1 MNNFNRHAMPD
12 VRSFAAL
19 RARYEAGSLTPHALV
34 DAIAAHVDAGDPHRA
49 WIRPLTR
56 DEMMRYADALAGR
69 DIATLPLYGVP
80 FAIKDNID
88 LAGIPTTAAC
98 PAYAYTPERSAPVV
112 ERLIAA
118 GAIPVGKTN
127 LDQFATG
134 LSGQRSPHGACRNAH
149 DPRYASGGSSSGS
162 AVVVALG
169 VAAFSLGTDTAG
181 SGRVPAA
188 FHGLVGLKPTK
199 GVLSTLG
206 VVPACRSLDCVSVFA
221 HSPEDARAVFAV
233 AHGVTDG
240 DPYGR
245 AWQPLL
251 GTDGSHAQHAKPLS
265 RMRFGVPRADQLEF
279 FGDESY
285 RAAWQAA
292 VECLRAARAQV
303 VEIDF
308 GAFLATARL
317 LYEGPWVAER
327 LAAIGAFLTQ
337 QPDALHPVIREIVGG
352 AARFSAADAFAAFD
366 RLAALRVEAARAWD
380 GLDAIVMPTSATTAT
395 VDELEADPIRVNA
408 RFGYYTNFVNLLDL
422 SAIAVP
428 AGICESGRHAGLPFG
443 ITFVGRAHDDALLL
457 DLAEAWG
464 DALAGDDAAGEG
476 DALQASAG
484 NAGAGARANANAH
497 AHANVNSNDRPASGR
512 DNGPVTGRNKGPGAI
527 TPPLAAPT
535 GVVRVAV
542 VGAHL
547 RGEPLNWQLTQRGA
561 RCVAATTTAPAYRLY
576 ALGAAASGGIA
587 KPGLVRV
594 QEGGAAIAVEV
605 WEMPIAAYG
614 SFVAGIAAPL
624 GIGTLALADGS
635 QVQGFLCESAALN
648 GAEDITRYG
657 GWRAFRANGAHGAP
671 H

>member
-1 MNNFNRHAMPD
+1 MSTTQ
-12 VRSFAAL
+12 RSPLPVPGSIAAL
-19 RARYEAGSLTPHALV
+19 RARYEAGTLTPHALV
-34 DAIAAHVDAGDPHRA
+34 DAIAAHFDAGDPHHA
-49 WIRPLTR
+49 WIRPLTHA
-56 DEMMRYADALAGR
+56 EMTTYADALAGR
-69 DIATLPLYGVP
+69 DIASLPLYGVP

-98 PAYAYTPERSAPVV
+98 PAYAYTPDRSAPVV

-134 LSGQRSPHGACRNAH
+134 LSGQRSPYGACRNAL

-162 AVVVALG
+162 AVAVALG

-188 FHGLVGLKPTK
+188 FHGLVGLKPTR

-221 HSPEDARAVFAV
+221 HSPDDARSVFAV
-233 AHGVTDG
+233 AQGVIEG

-245 AWQPLL
+245 AWQPLPDVDRGRSL
-251 GTDGSHAQHAKPLS
+251 GQSG
-265 RMRFGVPRADQLEF
+265 FGVPRADQLEF

-285 RAAWQAA
+285 RAAWGAA
-292 VECLRAARAQV
+292 LERLRATGARI

-308 GAFLATARL
+308 SPFLAAARL

-327 LAAIGAFLTQ
+327 LAALGAFAARE
-337 QPDALHPVIREIVGG
+337 PDALHPVIRTIVGG
-352 AARFSAADAFAAFD
+352 ASRFSAADAFAAFD
-366 RLAALRVEAARAWD
+366 RLATLRVEAGRAWA

-395 VDELEADPIRVNA
+395 VDALEADPIGINS

-428 AGICESGRHAGLPFG
+428 AGVCRTGAHAGLPFG
-443 ITFVGRAHDDALLL
+443 ITFVGRAHDDARLL
-457 DLAEAWG
+457 DLAQAWG
-464 DALAGDDAAGEG
+464 DGDQAVREAGGAATA
-476 DALQASAG
+476 D
-484 NAGAGARANANAH
+484 
-497 AHANVNSNDRPASGR
+497 
-512 DNGPVTGRNKGPGAI
+512 
-527 TPPLAAPT
+527 AAPT
-535 GVVRVAV
+535 EAAGVVRVAV

-547 RGEPLNWQLTQRGA
+547 RGEPLNGQLTQRRA
-561 RCVAATTTAPAYRLY
+561 RFVAATTTAATYRLY
-576 ALGAAASGGIA
+576 ALSGAASGGSVA

-594 QEGGAAIAVEV
+594 PDGGAPIAVEI
-605 WEMPIAAYG
+605 WEMPVDAYG

-624 GIGTLALADGS
+624 GIGTLTLADGS
-635 QVQGFLCESAALN
+635 RVQGFLCESAALDE
-648 GAEDITRYG
+648 ATDITRFG
-657 GWRAFRANGAHGAP
+657 GWRAYRAHAANSASQ
-671 H
+671 

>member
-1 MNNFNRHAMPD
+1 MSTTERSILAG
-12 VRSFAAL
+12 VRSIAAL
-19 RARYEAGSLTPHALV
+19 RARYAAGDLTPHALV
-34 DAIAAHVDAGDPHRA
+34 DAIAAHFAEGDPHHA
-49 WIRPLTR
+49 WIRPLTHA
-56 DEMMRYADALAGR
+56 ELTAHADALAGR
-69 DIATLPLYGVP
+69 DLASLPLYGVP

-98 PAYAYTPERSAPVV
+98 PAYAYTPARSAPVV

-118 GAIPVGKTN
+118 GAIPIGKTN

-134 LSGQRSPHGACRNAH
+134 LSGQRSPYGACRNAL

-162 AVVVALG
+162 AVAVALG
-169 VAAFSLGTDTAG
+169 VASFSLGTDTAG

-221 HSPEDARAVFAV
+221 HSAADARAVFAA

-251 GTDGSHAQHAKPLS
+251 GADGLRAQPARPLGQL
-265 RMRFGVPRADQLEF
+265 RFGTPRADQLQF
-279 FGDESY
+279 FGDASY
-285 RAAWQAA
+285 GAAWRDAL
-292 VECLRAARAQV
+292 ERLRATGARI

-308 GAFLATARL
+308 SAFLAVARL

-327 LAAIGAFLTQ
+327 LAAIGAFAARE
-337 QPDALHPVIREIVGG
+337 PEALHPVIREIVGG
-352 AARFSAADAFAAFD
+352 AVRFSAADAFAAFD
-366 RLAALRVEAARAWD
+366 TLATLRVEAGRAWD

-395 VDELEADPIRVNA
+395 VDELEADPIGVNS

-428 AGICESGRHAGLPFG
+428 AGRCETGRHAGLPFG
-443 ITFVGRAHDDALLL
+443 ITFVGRAHDDARLL
-457 DLAEAWG
+457 DLAQAWG
-464 DALAGDDAAGEG
+464 DVGKRGSGMGAGGDLQANAAGD
-476 DALQASAG
+476 ASATT
-484 NAGAGARANANAH
+484 A
-497 AHANVNSNDRPASGR
+497 
-512 DNGPVTGRNKGPGAI
+512 PVTGASS
-527 TPPLAAPT
+527 

-547 RGEPLNWQLTQRGA
+547 SGEPLNWQLTQRGG
-561 RCVAATTTAPAYRLY
+561 RFVAATTTAPAYRLY
-576 ALGAAASGGIA
+576 ALSAAASGGVA

-594 QEGGAAIAVEV
+594 PDGGASIAVEI
-605 WEMPIAAYG
+605 WEMPVDAYG
-614 SFVAGIAAPL
+614 SFVAGIADPL
-624 GIGTLALADGS
+624 GIGTLTLADGAR
-635 QVQGFLCESAALN
+635 VQGFLCESAALD
-648 GAEDITRYG
+648 GAQDITHFG
-657 GWRAFRANGAHGAP
+657 GWRAYRASAASSAGASQ
-671 H
+671 

>member
-1 MNNFNRHAMPD
+1 MSTTQ
-12 VRSFAAL
+12 RSPLPGPGSIAAL
-19 RARYEAGSLTPHALV
+19 RARYEAGTLTPHALV
-34 DAIAAHVDAGDPHRA
+34 DAIAAHFDAGDPHHA
-49 WIRPLTR
+49 WIRPLTHA
-56 DEMMRYADALAGR
+56 EMTAYADALAGR
-69 DIATLPLYGVP
+69 DIASLPLYGVP

-98 PAYAYTPERSAPVV
+98 PAYAYTPDRSAPVV

-134 LSGQRSPHGACRNAH
+134 LSGQRSPYGACRNAL

-162 AVVVALG
+162 AVAVALG

-188 FHGLVGLKPTK
+188 FHGLVGLKPTR

-221 HSPEDARAVFAV
+221 HSPDDARSVFAV
-233 AHGVTDG
+233 AQGVIEG

-245 AWQPLL
+245 AWQPLPDVDRVRSL
-251 GTDGSHAQHAKPLS
+251 GQSG
-265 RMRFGVPRADQLEF
+265 FGVPRADQLEF

-285 RAAWQAA
+285 RAAWGAA
-292 VECLRAARAQV
+292 LERLRATGARI

-308 GAFLATARL
+308 SPFLAAARL

-327 LAAIGAFLTQ
+327 LAALGAFAARE
-337 QPDALHPVIREIVGG
+337 PDALHPVIRTIVGG
-352 AARFSAADAFAAFD
+352 ASRFSAADAFAAFD
-366 RLAALRVEAARAWD
+366 RLATLRIEAARAWA

-395 VDELEADPIRVNA
+395 VAALEADPIGINS

-428 AGICESGRHAGLPFG
+428 AGVCKTGAHAGLPFG
-443 ITFVGRAHDDALLL
+443 ITFVGRAHDDARLL
-457 DLAEAWG
+457 DLAQAWG
-464 DALAGDDAAGEG
+464 DGDQAVRESGGAATA
-476 DALQASAG
+476 D
-484 NAGAGARANANAH
+484 
-497 AHANVNSNDRPASGR
+497 
-512 DNGPVTGRNKGPGAI
+512 
-527 TPPLAAPT
+527 AAPT
-535 GVVRVAV
+535 EAPGVVSVAV

-547 RGEPLNWQLTQRGA
+547 RGEPLNGQLTQRRA
-561 RCVAATTTAPAYRLY
+561 RFVAATTTAATYRLY
-576 ALGAAASGGIA
+576 ALSGAASGGSVA

-594 QEGGAAIAVEV
+594 PEGGAPIAVEI
-605 WEMPIAAYG
+605 WEMPVDAYG

-624 GIGTLALADGS
+624 GIGTLTLADGS
-635 QVQGFLCESAALN
+635 RVQGFLCESAALDE
-648 GAEDITRYG
+648 ATDITRFG
-657 GWRAFRANGAHGAP
+657 GWRAYRAHAANSASQ
-671 H
+671 

>member
-1 MNNFNRHAMPD
+1 MSMLDQGDMPD
-12 VRSFAAL
+12 LRSLAVL
-19 RARYEAGSLTPHALV
+19 RRRYTEGSLTPRALV
-34 DAIAAHVDAGDPHRA
+34 DAIAARFAQGDPHHA
-49 WIRPLTR
+49 WIRPLTH
-56 DEMMRYADALAGR
+56 DEMMRYAAALDGR
-69 DIATLPLYGVP
+69 DIATLPLFGVP

-98 PAYAYTPERSAPVV
+98 PAYAYTPARSAPVV

-134 LSGQRSPHGACRNAH
+134 LSGQRSPYGACRNAL

-162 AVVVALG
+162 AVAVALG
-169 VAAFSLGTDTAG
+169 IATFSLGTDTAG

-221 HSPEDARAVFAV
+221 HTPADAQAVFDV
-233 AHGVTDG
+233 ARGVTAG
-240 DPYGR
+240 DPYAR
-245 AWQPLL
+245 EWQPLS
-251 GTDGSHAQHAKPLS
+251 GASGMAYGSPVLS
-265 RMRFGVPRADQLEF
+265 RMRFGVPRRDQLEF

-285 RAAWQAA
+285 RLACDAA
-292 VECLRAARAQV
+292 VARLRASGANV

-308 GAFLATARL
+308 MPFLDTARL

-327 LAAIGAFLTQ
+327 LAALGAFMAR
-337 QPDALHPVIREIVGG
+337 QPDALHPVIRDIVGG

-366 RLAALRVEAARAWD
+366 RLAALRMEAARVWERI
-380 GLDAIVMPTSATTAT
+380 DAIVMPTSATTAT
-395 VDELEADPIRVNA
+395 VDELEADPVGVNA

-428 AGICESGRHAGLPFG
+428 AGACTTGRHAGLPFG
-443 ITFVGRAHDDALLL
+443 ITFVGRAHDDAMLLGVAQAWL
-457 DLAEAWG
+457 DEQPG
-464 DALAGDDAAGEG
+464 GGAAGGSARAHTEA
-476 DALQASAG
+476 DARVGPRAG
-484 NAGAGARANANAH
+484 AIAGAG
-497 AHANVNSNDRPASGR
+497 
-512 DNGPVTGRNKGPGAI
+512 GA
-527 TPPLAAPT
+527 
-535 GVVRVAV
+535 VRVAV

-561 RCVAATTTAPAYRLY
+561 RFVAETTTAAAYRLH
-576 ALGAAASGGIA
+576 ALPAAASGGVA

-594 QEGGAAIAVEV
+594 AEDGAEIAVEL
-605 WEMPIAAYG
+605 WDMPVAGYG

-624 GIGTLALADGS
+624 GIGTLTLADGA
-635 QVQGFLCESAALN
+635 QVQGFLCESAALG
-648 GAEDITRYG
+648 GAEDITRFG
-657 GWRAFRANGAHGAP
+657 GWRAYRASLAP
-671 H
+671 APR

>member
-1 MNNFNRHAMPD
+1 MSTTERSILPG
-12 VRSFAAL
+12 VRSIAAL
-19 RARYEAGSLTPHALV
+19 RARHAAGDLTPHALV
-34 DAIAAHVDAGDPHRA
+34 DAIAAHFAAGDPHHA
-49 WIRPLTR
+49 WIRPLTHG
-56 DEMMRYADALAGR
+56 EMTAYADALAGR
-69 DIATLPLYGVP
+69 DFASLPLYGVP

-98 PAYAYTPERSAPVV
+98 PAYAYTPARSAPVV

-118 GAIPVGKTN
+118 GAIPIGKTN

-134 LSGQRSPHGACRNAH
+134 LSGQRSPYGACRNAL

-162 AVVVALG
+162 AVAVALG
-169 VAAFSLGTDTAG
+169 VASFSLGTDTAG

-188 FHGLVGLKPTK
+188 FHGRRAKPTK

-221 HSPEDARAVFAV
+221 QSAADARTVFAA

-251 GTDGSHAQHAKPLS
+251 GTDGLRAQPARPFGQL
-265 RMRFGVPRADQLEF
+265 RFGTPRADQLQF

-285 RAAWQAA
+285 GAAWRAAL
-292 VECLRAARAQV
+292 ERLRATGATI

-308 GAFLATARL
+308 SAFLAAARL

-327 LAAIGAFLTQ
+327 LAAIGAFAARE
-337 QPDALHPVIREIVGG
+337 PDALHPVIREIVGG

-366 RLAALRVEAARAWD
+366 TLATLRVEAGRAWD

-395 VDELEADPIRVNA
+395 IGELEADPIGVNS

-428 AGICESGRHAGLPFG
+428 AGRCETGRHAGLPFG
-443 ITFVGRAHDDALLL
+443 ITFVGRAHDDARLL
-457 DLAEAWG
+457 DLAQAWIEADERG
-464 DALAGDDAAGEG
+464 GAGEG
-476 DALQASAG
+476 GELQADVAG
-484 NAGAGARANANAH
+484 DACATAT
-497 AHANVNSNDRPASGR
+497 PA
-512 DNGPVTGRNKGPGAI
+512 PGASS
-527 TPPLAAPT
+527 

-547 RGEPLNWQLTQRGA
+547 RGEPLNWQLTQRGGHF
-561 RCVAATTTAPAYRLY
+561 VAATTTAPAYRLY
-576 ALGAAASGGIA
+576 ALSAAASGGVA

-594 QEGGAAIAVEV
+594 PDGGASIAVEL
-605 WEMPIAAYG
+605 WEMPVDAYG
-614 SFVAGIAAPL
+614 SFVAGIAGPL
-624 GIGTLALADGS
+624 GIGTLTLADGTR
-635 QVQGFLCESAALN
+635 VQGFLCESAALD
-648 GAEDITRYG
+648 GAQDITHFG
-657 GWRAFRANGAHGAP
+657 GWRAYRASAANGAGASQ
-671 H
+671 

>member
-1 MNNFNRHAMPD
+1 MSTTERSILPG
-12 VRSFAAL
+12 VRSIAAL
-19 RARYEAGSLTPHALV
+19 RARYAAGDLTPHALV
-34 DAIAAHVDAGDPHRA
+34 DAIAAHFAAGDPHRA
-49 WIRPLTR
+49 WIRPLTHA
-56 DEMMRYADALAGR
+56 EMTTYADALAGR
-69 DIATLPLYGVP
+69 DIASLPLYGVP

-98 PAYAYTPERSAPVV
+98 PAYAYTPARSAPVV

-118 GAIPVGKTN
+118 GAIPIGKTN

-134 LSGQRSPHGACRNAH
+134 LSGQRSPHGACRNAL

-162 AVVVALG
+162 AVAVALG
-169 VAAFSLGTDTAG
+169 VATFSLGTDTAG

-221 HSPEDARAVFAV
+221 HAPADARTVFAA

-251 GTDGSHAQHAKPLS
+251 GADGLRAQPARPFGEL
-265 RMRFGVPRADQLEF
+265 RFGTPRADQLQF

-285 RAAWQAA
+285 GIAWRAAL
-292 VECLRAARAQV
+292 ERLRATGARI

-308 GAFLATARL
+308 SAFLGAARL

-327 LAAIGAFLTQ
+327 LAAIGAFAARE
-337 QPDALHPVIREIVGG
+337 PEALHPVIREIVGG

-366 RLAALRVEAARAWD
+366 TLATLRVEVGRAWD

-395 VDELEADPIRVNA
+395 VDALEADPIGINS

-428 AGICESGRHAGLPFG
+428 AGLCETGPHAGLPFG
-443 ITFVGRAHDDALLL
+443 ITFVGRAHDDARLL
-457 DLAEAWG
+457 DLAQAWG
-464 DALAGDDAAGEG
+464 DACERDSGAGEAG
-476 DALQASAG
+476 GLQTDVVG
-484 NAGAGARANANAH
+484 H
-497 AHANVNSNDRPASGR
+497 ACATTIPA
-512 DNGPVTGRNKGPGAI
+512 PGASS
-527 TPPLAAPT
+527 

-547 RGEPLNWQLTQRGA
+547 RGEPLNGQLTQRGG
-561 RCVAATTTAPAYRLY
+561 RFVAATTTAPAYRLY
-576 ALGAAASGGIA
+576 ALSAAASGGVA

-594 QEGGAAIAVEV
+594 PDGGASIAVEI
-605 WEMPIAAYG
+605 WEMPVDAYG
-614 SFVAGIAAPL
+614 SFVAGIAGPL
-624 GIGTLALADGS
+624 GIGTLTLADGAR
-635 QVQGFLCESAALN
+635 VQGFLCESAALD
-648 GAEDITRYG
+648 GAQDITHFG
-657 GWRAFRANGAHGAP
+657 GWRAYRASAASRALQ
-671 H
+671 

>member
-1 MNNFNRHAMPD
+1 MSTTERSILPG
-12 VRSFAAL
+12 VRSIAAL
-19 RARYEAGSLTPHALV
+19 RARYAAGDLTPQALV
-34 DAIAAHVDAGDPHRA
+34 GAIAAHFAAGDPHHA
-49 WIRPLTR
+49 WIRPLTHA
-56 DEMMRYADALAGR
+56 EMTVYADALAGR
-69 DIATLPLYGVP
+69 DIASLPLYGVP

-98 PAYAYTPERSAPVV
+98 PAYAYTPARSAPVV

-118 GAIPVGKTN
+118 GAIPIGKTN

-134 LSGQRSPHGACRNAH
+134 LSGQRSPYGACRNAL

-162 AVVVALG
+162 AVAVALG
-169 VAAFSLGTDTAG
+169 VASFSLGTDTAG

-221 HSPEDARAVFAV
+221 HSAADARAVFAA

-251 GTDGSHAQHAKPLS
+251 GADGLRAQPARPFGQL
-265 RMRFGVPRADQLEF
+265 RFGTPRADQLQF

-285 RAAWQAA
+285 RAAWRAA
-292 VECLRAARAQV
+292 LEHLRATGARI

-308 GAFLATARL
+308 SAFLAAARL

-327 LAAIGAFLTQ
+327 LAAIGAFAARE
-337 QPDALHPVIREIVGG
+337 PDALHPVIREIVGG
-352 AARFSAADAFAAFD
+352 ASRFSAADAFAAFD
-366 RLAALRVEAARAWD
+366 MLATLRVEAGRAWD

-395 VDELEADPIRVNA
+395 VDALEADPIGINS

-428 AGICESGRHAGLPFG
+428 AGRCETGPHAGLPFG
-443 ITFVGRAHDDALLL
+443 ITFVGRAHDDARLL
-457 DLAEAWG
+457 DLAQAWTEMG
-464 DALAGDDAAGEG
+464 ERGGGAGEG
-476 DALQASAG
+476 GDLQAGVAG
-484 NAGAGARANANAH
+484 DACATTA
-497 AHANVNSNDRPASGR
+497 PA
-512 DNGPVTGRNKGPGAI
+512 PGVSD
-527 TPPLAAPT
+527 

-547 RGEPLNWQLTQRGA
+547 RGEPLNGQLTQRGG
-561 RCVAATTTAPAYRLY
+561 RFVAATTTAPAYRLY
-576 ALGAAASGGIA
+576 VLSAAASGGVA

-594 QEGGAAIAVEV
+594 PDGGASIAVEI
-605 WEMPIAAYG
+605 WEMPVDAYG
-614 SFVAGIAAPL
+614 SFVAGIADPL
-624 GIGTLALADGS
+624 GIGTLTLADGS
-635 QVQGFLCESAALN
+635 RVQGFLCESAALD
-648 GAEDITRYG
+648 GARDITHFG
-657 GWRAFRANGAHGAP
+657 GWRAYRASAASHALQ
-671 H
+671 

>member
-1 MNNFNRHAMPD
+1 MSTTERSILPG
-12 VRSFAAL
+12 VRSIAAL
-19 RARYEAGSLTPHALV
+19 RARYAAGDLTPHALV
-34 DAIAAHVDAGDPHRA
+34 GAIAAHFAAGDPHHA
-49 WIRPLTR
+49 WIRPLTHA
-56 DEMMRYADALAGR
+56 EMTVYADALAGR
-69 DIATLPLYGVP
+69 DIASLPLYGVP

-98 PAYAYTPERSAPVV
+98 PAYAYTPARSAPVV

-118 GAIPVGKTN
+118 GAIPIGKTN

-134 LSGQRSPHGACRNAH
+134 LSGQRSPYGACRNAL

-162 AVVVALG
+162 AVAVALG
-169 VAAFSLGTDTAG
+169 VASFSLGTDTAG

-188 FHGLVGLKPTK
+188 FNGLVGLKPTK

-221 HSPEDARAVFAV
+221 HSAADARAVFAV

-251 GTDGSHAQHAKPLS
+251 GADGLRAQPARPFGQL
-265 RMRFGVPRADQLEF
+265 RFGTPRADQLQF

-285 RAAWQAA
+285 RAAW
-292 VECLRAARAQV
+292 RAALERLRVTGARI

-308 GAFLATARL
+308 SAFLAAARL

-327 LAAIGAFLTQ
+327 LAAIGAFAARE
-337 QPDALHPVIREIVGG
+337 PDALHPVIREIVGG
-352 AARFSAADAFAAFD
+352 ASRFSAADAFAAFD
-366 RLAALRVEAARAWD
+366 TLATLRVEAGRAWD

-395 VDELEADPIRVNA
+395 VDALEADPVSINS

-428 AGICESGRHAGLPFG
+428 AGRCETGPHAGLPFG
-443 ITFVGRAHDDALLL
+443 ITFVGRAHDDARLL
-457 DLAEAWG
+457 DLAQAWTEMG
-464 DALAGDDAAGEG
+464 ERGGGAGEG
-476 DALQASAG
+476 GDLQAGVAG
-484 NAGAGARANANAH
+484 DACATTALA
-497 AHANVNSNDRPASGR
+497 
-512 DNGPVTGRNKGPGAI
+512 PGVSD
-527 TPPLAAPT
+527 

-547 RGEPLNWQLTQRGA
+547 RGEPLNGQLTQRGG
-561 RCVAATTTAPAYRLY
+561 RFVAATTTAPAYRLY
-576 ALGAAASGGIA
+576 ALSAAASGGVA

-594 QEGGAAIAVEV
+594 PDGGAAIAVEI
-605 WEMPIAAYG
+605 WEMPVDAYG
-614 SFVAGIAAPL
+614 SFVAGIADPL
-624 GIGTLALADGS
+624 GIGTLTLADGS
-635 QVQGFLCESAALN
+635 RVQGFLCESAALD
-648 GAEDITRYG
+648 GARDITHFG
-657 GWRAFRANGAHGAP
+657 GWRAYRASAASHALQ
-671 H
+671 

>member
-1 MNNFNRHAMPD
+1 MKPFDRHSVPD
-12 VRSFAAL
+12 LRSIAAL

-34 DAIAAHVDAGDPHRA
+34 DAIAAHFDAGDPHHA
-49 WIRPLTR
+49 WIRPLTH
-56 DEMMRYADALAGR
+56 DEMSRYADALPGR

-98 PAYAYTPERSAPVV
+98 PAYAYVPSRSAPVV

-118 GAIPVGKTN
+118 GAIPIGKTN

-134 LSGQRSPHGACRNAH
+134 LSGQRSPYGACRNAL

-162 AVVVALG
+162 AVAVALG
-169 VAAFSLGTDTAG
+169 VAAFALGTDTAG

-206 VVPACRSLDCVSVFA
+206 VVPACRSLDCVSLFA
-221 HSPEDARAVFAV
+221 HSPGDARAVFAV

-251 GTDGSHAQHAKPLS
+251 DAGGGHARHARPLAS
-265 RMRFGVPRADQLEF
+265 MRFGVPRADQLEF
-279 FGDESY
+279 FGDASY
-285 RAAWQAA
+285 RAAWQSA
-292 VECLRAARAQV
+292 VERLRTTGAQV

-308 GAFLATARL
+308 SAFLATARL

-327 LAAIGAFLTQ
+327 RAAIGAFFAE

-366 RLAALRVEAARAWD
+366 RLAALRVDAARAWD
-380 GLDAIVMPTSATTAT
+380 GIDAIAMPTSATTAT

-428 AGICESGRHAGLPFG
+428 AGVCETGHHAGLPFG
-443 ITFVGRAHDDALLL
+443 ITFVGRAHDDAMLL
-457 DLAEAWG
+457 DLADAWV
-464 DALAGDDAAGEG
+464 AVQAGE
-476 DALQASAG
+476 
-484 NAGAGARANANAH
+484 
-497 AHANVNSNDRPASGR
+497 SG
-512 DNGPVTGRNKGPGAI
+512 VTAAQ
-527 TPPLAAPT
+527 PLAVST

-547 RGEPLNWQLTQRGA
+547 RGEPLNGQLTQRGA
-561 RCVAATTTAPAYRLY
+561 RFVAATTTAPAYRLY
-576 ALGAAASGGIA
+576 ALGAAVSGGVA

-594 QEGGAAIAVEV
+594 PEDGAAIAVEI
-605 WEMPIAAYG
+605 WEMPVAAYG

-624 GIGTLALADGS
+624 GIGTLTLADGA
-635 QVQGFLCESAALN
+635 QVQGFLCEPAALD
-648 GAEDITRYG
+648 GAADITRFG
-657 GWRAFRANGAHGAP
+657 GWRAYRANGAP

>member
-1 MNNFNRHAMPD
+1 MSTTE
-12 VRSFAAL
+12 RSILPGGRSIAAL
-19 RARYEAGSLTPHALV
+19 RARYAAGDLTPHALV
-34 DAIAAHVDAGDPHRA
+34 DAIAAYFAAGDPHHA
-49 WIRPLTR
+49 WIRPLTHA
-56 DEMMRYADALAGR
+56 EMSAYADALAGR
-69 DIATLPLYGVP
+69 DIASLPLYGVP

-98 PAYAYTPERSAPVV
+98 PAYAYTPARSAPVV

-118 GAIPVGKTN
+118 GAIPIGKTN

-134 LSGQRSPHGACRNAH
+134 LSGQRSPYGACRNAL

-162 AVVVALG
+162 AVAVALG
-169 VAAFSLGTDTAG
+169 VASFSLGTDTAG

-221 HSPEDARAVFAV
+221 HSAADARAVFAA

-251 GTDGSHAQHAKPLS
+251 GADGLRAQPARPFGQL
-265 RMRFGVPRADQLEF
+265 RFGTPRADQLQF

-285 RAAWQAA
+285 RAAWRAA
-292 VECLRAARAQV
+292 LERLRATGARI

-308 GAFLATARL
+308 SAFLAAARL

-327 LAAIGAFLTQ
+327 LAAIGAFAARE
-337 QPDALHPVIREIVGG
+337 PDALHPVIREIVGG
-352 AARFSAADAFAAFD
+352 ASRFSAADAFAAFD
-366 RLAALRVEAARAWD
+366 TLATLRVEAGRAWD
-380 GLDAIVMPTSATTAT
+380 GLDAIVMPTSSTTAT
-395 VDELEADPIRVNA
+395 VDALEADPIGINS

-428 AGICESGRHAGLPFG
+428 AGRCETGPHAGLPFG
-443 ITFVGRAHDDALLL
+443 ITFVGRAHDDARLL
-457 DLAEAWG
+457 DLAQAWTETGERGGGQGEGGDLQADVAG
-464 DALAGDDAAGEG
+464 DACATMA
-476 DALQASAG
+476 
-484 NAGAGARANANAH
+484 
-497 AHANVNSNDRPASGR
+497 PAPGVSG
-512 DNGPVTGRNKGPGAI
+512 
-527 TPPLAAPT
+527 

-547 RGEPLNWQLTQRGA
+547 RGEPLNGQLTQRGG
-561 RCVAATTTAPAYRLY
+561 RFVAATTTAPAYRLY
-576 ALGAAASGGIA
+576 ALSAAASGGVA

-594 QEGGAAIAVEV
+594 PDGGASIAVEI
-605 WEMPIAAYG
+605 WEMPVDAYG
-614 SFVAGIAAPL
+614 SFVAGIADPL
-624 GIGTLALADGS
+624 GIGTLTLADGS
-635 QVQGFLCESAALN
+635 RVQGFLCESAALD
-648 GAEDITRYG
+648 GARDITHFG
-657 GWRAFRANGAHGAP
+657 GWRAYRASAASHALQ
-671 H
+671 

>member
-1 MNNFNRHAMPD
+1 MSTTERSILAG
-12 VRSFAAL
+12 VRSIAAL
-19 RARYEAGSLTPHALV
+19 RARYAAGDLTPHALV
-34 DAIAAHVDAGDPHRA
+34 DAIAAHFAEGDPHHA
-49 WIRPLTR
+49 WIRPLTHA
-56 DEMMRYADALAGR
+56 ELTAHADALAGR
-69 DIATLPLYGVP
+69 DLASLPLYGVP

-98 PAYAYTPERSAPVV
+98 PAYAYTPARSAPVV

-118 GAIPVGKTN
+118 GAIPIGKTN

-134 LSGQRSPHGACRNAH
+134 LSGQRSPYGACRNAL

-162 AVVVALG
+162 AVAVALG
-169 VAAFSLGTDTAG
+169 VASFSLGTDTAG

-221 HSPEDARAVFAV
+221 HSAADARAVFAA

-251 GTDGSHAQHAKPLS
+251 GADGLRAQPARPLGQL
-265 RMRFGVPRADQLEF
+265 RFGTPRADQLQF
-279 FGDESY
+279 FGDASY
-285 RAAWQAA
+285 GAAWRDAL
-292 VECLRAARAQV
+292 ERLRATGARI

-308 GAFLATARL
+308 SAFLAVARL

-327 LAAIGAFLTQ
+327 LAAIGAFAARE
-337 QPDALHPVIREIVGG
+337 PEALHPVIREIVGG

-366 RLAALRVEAARAWD
+366 TLATLRVEAGRAWD
-380 GLDAIVMPTSATTAT
+380 GLEAIVMPTSATTAT
-395 VDELEADPIRVNA
+395 VDELEADPIGVNS

-428 AGICESGRHAGLPFG
+428 AGRCETGRHAGLPFG
-443 ITFVGRAHDDALLL
+443 ITFVGRAHDDARLL
-457 DLAEAWG
+457 DLAQAWG
-464 DALAGDDAAGEG
+464 DAGKRGSGMGAGGDLQANAAGDAFATT
-476 DALQASAG
+476 A
-484 NAGAGARANANAH
+484 
-497 AHANVNSNDRPASGR
+497 P
-512 DNGPVTGRNKGPGAI
+512 GPGASS
-527 TPPLAAPT
+527 

-547 RGEPLNWQLTQRGA
+547 SGEPLNWQLAQRGGHF
-561 RCVAATTTAPAYRLY
+561 VAATTTAPAYRLY
-576 ALGAAASGGIA
+576 ALSAGASGGVA

-594 QEGGAAIAVEV
+594 PDGGASIAVEI
-605 WEMPIAAYG
+605 WEMPVDAYG
-614 SFVAGIAAPL
+614 SFVAGIADPL
-624 GIGTLALADGS
+624 GIGTLMLADGAR
-635 QVQGFLCESAALN
+635 VQGFLCESAALD
-648 GAEDITRYG
+648 GAQDITHFG
-657 GWRAFRANGAHGAP
+657 GWRAYRASAASSAGASQ
-671 H
+671 

>member
-1 MNNFNRHAMPD
+1 MSTTERSILAG
-12 VRSFAAL
+12 VRSIAAL
-19 RARYEAGSLTPHALV
+19 RARYAAGDLTPHALV
-34 DAIAAHVDAGDPHRA
+34 DAIAEHFAEGDPHHA
-49 WIRPLTR
+49 WIRPLTHA
-56 DEMMRYADALAGR
+56 ELTAHADALAGR
-69 DIATLPLYGVP
+69 DLASLPLYGVP

-98 PAYAYTPERSAPVV
+98 PAYAYTPARSAPVV

-118 GAIPVGKTN
+118 GAIPIGKTN

-134 LSGQRSPHGACRNAH
+134 LSGQRSPYGACRNAL

-162 AVVVALG
+162 AVAVALG
-169 VAAFSLGTDTAG
+169 VASFSLGTDTAG

-221 HSPEDARAVFAV
+221 HSAADARAVFAA

-251 GTDGSHAQHAKPLS
+251 GADGLRAQPARPFGQL
-265 RMRFGVPRADQLEF
+265 RFGTPRAEQLQF
-279 FGDESY
+279 FGDASY
-285 RAAWQAA
+285 GAAWRAAL
-292 VECLRAARAQV
+292 ERLRATGARI

-308 GAFLATARL
+308 SAFLAAARL

-327 LAAIGAFLTQ
+327 LAAIGAFAARE
-337 QPDALHPVIREIVGG
+337 PEALHPVIREIVGG

-366 RLAALRVEAARAWD
+366 TLATLRVEAGRAWD

-395 VDELEADPIRVNA
+395 VDELEADPIGVNS

-428 AGICESGRHAGLPFG
+428 AGRCETGRHAGLPFG
-443 ITFVGRAHDDALLL
+443 ITFVGRAHDDARLL
-457 DLAEAWG
+457 DLAQAWG
-464 DALAGDDAAGEG
+464 DAGKRGSGMGEGGDLQANAAGDAFAKTAPE
-476 DALQASAG
+476 
-484 NAGAGARANANAH
+484 
-497 AHANVNSNDRPASGR
+497 
-512 DNGPVTGRNKGPGAI
+512 PGASS
-527 TPPLAAPT
+527 

-547 RGEPLNWQLTQRGA
+547 SGEPLNWQLAQRGG
-561 RCVAATTTAPAYRLY
+561 RFVAATTTAPAYRLY
-576 ALGAAASGGIA
+576 ALSAAASGGVA

-594 QEGGAAIAVEV
+594 PDGGASIAVEI
-605 WEMPIAAYG
+605 WEMPVDAYG
-614 SFVAGIAAPL
+614 SFVAGIADPL
-624 GIGTLALADGS
+624 GIGTLTLADGAR
-635 QVQGFLCESAALN
+635 VQGFLCESAALD
-648 GAEDITRYG
+648 GAQDITHFG
-657 GWRAFRANGAHGAP
+657 GWRAYRASAASSADASQ
-671 H
+671 

>member
-1 MNNFNRHAMPD
+1 MSTTERSILPG
-12 VRSFAAL
+12 VRSIAAL
-19 RARYEAGSLTPHALV
+19 RARYAAGDLTPHALV
-34 DAIAAHVDAGDPHRA
+34 DAIAAHFAAGDPHHA
-49 WIRPLTR
+49 WIRPLTHA
-56 DEMMRYADALAGR
+56 EMTAYADALAGR
-69 DIATLPLYGVP
+69 DSAALPLYGVP

-98 PAYAYTPERSAPVV
+98 PAYAYTPARSAPVV

-118 GAIPVGKTN
+118 GAIPIGKTN

-134 LSGQRSPHGACRNAH
+134 LSGQRSPHGACRNAL

-162 AVVVALG
+162 AVAVALG
-169 VAAFSLGTDTAG
+169 VATFSLGTDTAG

-221 HSPEDARAVFAV
+221 HSPADARAVFAA

-245 AWQPLL
+245 AWQPLR
-251 GTDGSHAQHAKPLS
+251 GADGHRAQPARPFGQL
-265 RMRFGVPRADQLEF
+265 RFGTPRADQLQF

-285 RAAWQAA
+285 CAAWHAA
-292 VECLRAARAQV
+292 LERLRATGARI

-308 GAFLATARL
+308 SAFLAAARL

-327 LAAIGAFLTQ
+327 LAAIGAFAARE
-337 QPDALHPVIREIVGG
+337 PDALHPVIREIVGG
-352 AARFSAADAFAAFD
+352 ASRFSAADAFAAFD
-366 RLAALRVEAARAWD
+366 TLAKLRIEAGRAWD

-395 VDELEADPIRVNA
+395 VDALEADPIGINS

-428 AGICESGRHAGLPFG
+428 AGLCKTGRHAGLPFG
-443 ITFVGRAHDDALLL
+443 ITFVGRAHDDARLL
-457 DLAEAWG
+457 DLAQAWG
-464 DALAGDDAAGEG
+464 DAGERGRGAGEEGGSQTDVAGDACATTTPAPGV
-476 DALQASAG
+476 SA
-484 NAGAGARANANAH
+484 
-497 AHANVNSNDRPASGR
+497 
-512 DNGPVTGRNKGPGAI
+512 
-527 TPPLAAPT
+527 

-547 RGEPLNWQLTQRGA
+547 RGEPLNGQLTQRGG
-561 RCVAATTTAPAYRLY
+561 RFVAATTTAPAYRLY
-576 ALGAAASGGIA
+576 ALSAAASGGVA

-594 QEGGAAIAVEV
+594 PDGGASIAVEI
-605 WEMPIAAYG
+605 WEMPVGAYG
-614 SFVAGIAAPL
+614 SFVAGIAGPL
-624 GIGTLALADGS
+624 GIGTLTLTDGAR
-635 QVQGFLCESAALN
+635 VQGFLCESAALD
-648 GAEDITRYG
+648 GAQDITHFG
-657 GWRAFRANGAHGAP
+657 GWRAYRATAASRALQ
-671 H
+671 

>member
-1 MNNFNRHAMPD
+1 MKSFDAHLPPD
-12 VRSFAAL
+12 LRSIAAL

-34 DAIAAHVDAGDPHRA
+34 DAIAAHFDAGDPHHA
-49 WIRPLTR
+49 WIRPLTH
-56 DEMMRYADALAGR
+56 DEMTRYADALAGR
-69 DIATLPLYGVP
+69 DIAALPLYGVP

-98 PAYAYTPERSAPVV
+98 PAYAYVPSRSAPVV

-134 LSGQRSPHGACRNAH
+134 LSGQRSPYGACRNAL

-162 AVVVALG
+162 AVAVALG
-169 VAAFSLGTDTAG
+169 VAAFALGTDTAG

-199 GVLSTLG
+199 GVVSTLG

-221 HSPEDARAVFAV
+221 HSPQDARAVFAV

-251 GTDGSHAQHAKPLS
+251 DGDGCHARRARPLAS
-265 RMRFGVPRADQLEF
+265 MRFGMPRADQLEF
-279 FGDESY
+279 FGDASY

-292 VECLRAARAQV
+292 VERLRATGAQV

-327 LAAIGAFLTQ
+327 LAAIGAFFAE

-352 AARFSAADAFAAFD
+352 ASRFSAADAFAAFD
-366 RLAALRVEAARAWD
+366 RLAALRIDAARAWD
-380 GLDAIVMPTSATTAT
+380 GIDAIVMPTSATTAT
-395 VDELEADPIRVNA
+395 VDALEADPIGVNA

-428 AGICESGRHAGLPFG
+428 AGVCETGPHAGLPFG

-457 DLAEAWG
+457 DLADAWV
-464 DALAGDDAAGEG
+464 DAQAGGRAAGEG
-476 DALQASAG
+476 GAMVPLPLSA
-484 NAGAGARANANAH
+484 
-497 AHANVNSNDRPASGR
+497 PA
-512 DNGPVTGRNKGPGAI
+512 
-527 TPPLAAPT
+527 

-547 RGEPLNWQLTQRGA
+547 RGEPLNGQLTQRGA
-561 RCVAATTTAPAYRLY
+561 RFVAATTTAPAYRLY
-576 ALGAAASGGIA
+576 ALSAAVSGGVA

-594 QEGGAAIAVEV
+594 PEDGAAIAVEL
-605 WEMPIAAYG
+605 WELPVAAYG

-624 GIGTLALADGS
+624 GIGTLTLADGA
-635 QVQGFLCESAALN
+635 QVQGFLCESAALD
-648 GAEDITRYG
+648 GAVDITQFG
-657 GWRAFRANGAHGAP
+657 GWRAYCTNGSANGMP
-671 H
+671 R

>member
-1 MNNFNRHAMPD
+1 MSTTQ
-12 VRSFAAL
+12 RSPLPGPGSIAAL
-19 RARYEAGSLTPHALV
+19 RARYEAGTLTPHALV
-34 DAIAAHVDAGDPHRA
+34 DAIAAHFDAGDPHHA
-49 WIRPLTR
+49 WIRPLTHA
-56 DEMMRYADALAGR
+56 EMTAYADALAGR
-69 DIATLPLYGVP
+69 DIASLPLYGVP

-98 PAYAYTPERSAPVV
+98 PAYAYTPDRSAPVV

-134 LSGQRSPHGACRNAH
+134 LSGQRSPYGACRNAL

-162 AVVVALG
+162 AVAVALG

-188 FHGLVGLKPTK
+188 FHGLVGLKPTR

-221 HSPEDARAVFAV
+221 HSPADARSVFAV
-233 AHGVTDG
+233 AQGVTEG

-245 AWQPLL
+245 AWQPQPDVDRVRSL
-251 GTDGSHAQHAKPLS
+251 GRSG
-265 RMRFGVPRADQLEF
+265 FGVPRADQLEF

-285 RAAWQAA
+285 RAAWGAA
-292 VECLRAARAQV
+292 LERLRATGARI

-308 GAFLATARL
+308 SPFLAAARL

-327 LAAIGAFLTQ
+327 LAALGAFAARE
-337 QPDALHPVIREIVGG
+337 PDALHPVIRTIVGG
-352 AARFSAADAFAAFD
+352 ASRFSAADAFAAFD
-366 RLAALRVEAARAWD
+366 RLATLRIEAARAWA

-395 VDELEADPIRVNA
+395 VAALEADPIGINS

-428 AGICESGRHAGLPFG
+428 AGVCKTGAHAGLPFG
-443 ITFVGRAHDDALLL
+443 ITFVGRAHDDARLL
-457 DLAEAWG
+457 DLAQAWG
-464 DALAGDDAAGEG
+464 DGDQAVREAGSAATADAAPTE
-476 DALQASAG
+476 A
-484 NAGAGARANANAH
+484 
-497 AHANVNSNDRPASGR
+497 
-512 DNGPVTGRNKGPGAI
+512 
-527 TPPLAAPT
+527 T

-547 RGEPLNWQLTQRGA
+547 RGEPLNGQLTQRRA
-561 RCVAATTTAPAYRLY
+561 RFVAATTTAATYRLY
-576 ALGAAASGGIA
+576 ALSGAASGGSVA

-594 QEGGAAIAVEV
+594 PEGGAPIAVEI
-605 WEMPIAAYG
+605 WEMPVDAYG

-624 GIGTLALADGS
+624 GIGTLTLADGS
-635 QVQGFLCESAALN
+635 RVQGFLCESAALDE
-648 GAEDITRYG
+648 ATDITRFG
-657 GWRAFRANGAHGAP
+657 GWRAYRAHAANSASQ
-671 H
+671 

>member
-1 MNNFNRHAMPD
+1 MNTTE
-12 VRSFAAL
+12 RSLPPGLRSIDAL
-19 RARYEAGSLTPHALV
+19 RARYEAGDLTPHALV
-34 DAIAAHVDAGDPHRA
+34 DAIAAHLDAGDPHHA
-49 WIRPLTR
+49 WIRPLSR
-56 DEMMRYADALAGR
+56 AEMTRYADALAGR

-98 PAYAYTPERSAPVV
+98 PAYAYTPARSAPVV

-134 LSGQRSPHGACRNAH
+134 LSGQRSPYGACRNAL

-162 AVVVALG
+162 AVAVALG
-169 VAAFSLGTDTAG
+169 VATFSLGTDTAG

-188 FHGLVGLKPTK
+188 FHGLVGLKPTR
-199 GVLSTLG
+199 GVVSTLG

-221 HSPEDARAVFAV
+221 HSPADARAVFDV
-233 AHGVTDG
+233 AHGVTEG

-245 AWQPLL
+245 AWQPLPGANGL
-251 GTDGSHAQHAKPLS
+251 RAHPGRPLAQL
-265 RMRFGVPRADQLEF
+265 RFGAPRADQLEF

-285 RAAWQAA
+285 RAAWGTAL
-292 VECLRAARAQV
+292 ERLRATGARV

-308 GAFLATARL
+308 GPFLAAARL

-327 LAAIGAFLTQ
+327 LAAIGAFAARE
-337 QPDALHPVIREIVGG
+337 PDALHPVIREIVGG
-352 AARFSAADAFAAFD
+352 ASRFSAADAFAAFD
-366 RLAALRVEAARAWD
+366 RLATLRVEADRAWG

-395 VDELEADPIRVNA
+395 VDALEADPIGVNS

-428 AGICESGRHAGLPFG
+428 AGTCESGRHAGLPFG
-443 ITFVGRAHDDALLL
+443 ITFVGRAHDDARLL
-457 DLAEAWG
+457 DLAQAWVGGAVAGG
-464 DALAGDDAAGEG
+464 DAGG
-476 DALQASAG
+476 DAVVGDAGASAP
-484 NAGAGARANANAH
+484 AA
-497 AHANVNSNDRPASGR
+497 PASGASSGVSS
-512 DNGPVTGRNKGPGAI
+512 DVSSDVSFGASSG
-527 TPPLAAPT
+527 ASSGVSSNASSNASFNASS

-547 RGEPLNWQLTQRGA
+547 RGEPLNGQLTDRGA
-561 RCVAATTTAPAYRLY
+561 RFVAATTTAAAYRLY
-576 ALGAAASGGIA
+576 ALSAAASGGVA

-594 QEGGAAIAVEV
+594 PDGGAPIAVEI
-605 WEMPIAAYG
+605 WEMPVDAYG

-624 GIGTLALADGS
+624 GIGTLTLADGS
-635 QVQGFLCESAALN
+635 RVQGFLCESAALDD
-648 GAEDITRYG
+648 AQDITRFG
-657 GWRAFRANGAHGAP
+657 GWRAYRAQAAGGALQ
-671 H
+671 

>member
-1 MNNFNRHAMPD
+1 MSTTERSILPG
-12 VRSFAAL
+12 VRSIAAL
-19 RARYEAGSLTPHALV
+19 RARYAAGDLTPHALV
-34 DAIAAHVDAGDPHRA
+34 SAIAAHFAAGDPHHA
-49 WIRPLTR
+49 WIRPLTHA
-56 DEMMRYADALAGR
+56 EMTVYADALAGR
-69 DIATLPLYGVP
+69 DIASLPLYGVP

-98 PAYAYTPERSAPVV
+98 PAYAYTPARSAPVV

-118 GAIPVGKTN
+118 GAIPIGKTN

-134 LSGQRSPHGACRNAH
+134 LSGQRSPYGACRNAL

-162 AVVVALG
+162 AVAVALG
-169 VAAFSLGTDTAG
+169 VASFSLGTDTAG

-221 HSPEDARAVFAV
+221 HSAADARAVFAA

-251 GTDGSHAQHAKPLS
+251 GADGLRAQPARP
-265 RMRFGVPRADQLEF
+265 FGQLCFGTPRADQLQF

-285 RAAWQAA
+285 RAAWRAA
-292 VECLRAARAQV
+292 LERLRATGARI

-308 GAFLATARL
+308 SAFLAAARL

-327 LAAIGAFLTQ
+327 LAAIGAFAARE
-337 QPDALHPVIREIVGG
+337 PDALHPVVREIVGG
-352 AARFSAADAFAAFD
+352 ASRFSAADAFAAFD
-366 RLAALRVEAARAWD
+366 TLATLRVEAGRAWD

-395 VDELEADPIRVNA
+395 VDALEADPIGINS

-428 AGICESGRHAGLPFG
+428 AGRCETGPHAGLPFG
-443 ITFVGRAHDDALLL
+443 ITFVGRAHDDARLL
-457 DLAEAWG
+457 DLAQAWTETG
-464 DALAGDDAAGEG
+464 ERGSGAGEG
-476 DALQASAG
+476 GDLQADVAG
-484 NAGAGARANANAH
+484 DACATTA
-497 AHANVNSNDRPASGR
+497 PA
-512 DNGPVTGRNKGPGAI
+512 PGVSD
-527 TPPLAAPT
+527 

-547 RGEPLNWQLTQRGA
+547 RGEPLNGQLTQRGG
-561 RCVAATTTAPAYRLY
+561 RFVAATTTAPAYRLY
-576 ALGAAASGGIA
+576 ALSAAASGGVA

-594 QEGGAAIAVEV
+594 PDGGASIAVEI
-605 WEMPIAAYG
+605 WEMPVDAYG
-614 SFVAGIAAPL
+614 SFVAGIADPL
-624 GIGTLALADGS
+624 GIGTLTLADGAR
-635 QVQGFLCESAALN
+635 VQGFLCESAALD
-648 GAEDITRYG
+648 GARDITDFG
-657 GWRAFRANGAHGAP
+657 GWRAYRASAASHALQ
-671 H
+671 

>member
-1 MNNFNRHAMPD
+1 MSTAE
-12 VRSFAAL
+12 RSILPGLHSIAAL
-19 RARYEAGSLTPHALV
+19 RARYAAGDLTPHALV
-34 DAIAAHVDAGDPHRA
+34 DAIAAHFDEGDPHHA

-56 DEMMRYADALAGR
+56 DEMMAYADALAAR
-69 DIATLPLYGVP
+69 DIASLPLYGVP

-98 PAYAYTPERSAPVV
+98 PAYAYTPARSAPVV

-134 LSGQRSPHGACRNAH
+134 LSGQRSPYGACRNAL

-162 AVVVALG
+162 AVALG
-169 VAAFSLGTDTAG
+169 VATFSLGTDTAG

-188 FHGLVGLKPTK
+188 FHGLVGLKPTR

-221 HSPEDARAVFAV
+221 RSADDARTVFAA
-233 AHGVTDG
+233 AHGVTEG
-240 DPYGR
+240 DPYAR

-251 GTDGSHAQHAKPLS
+251 GADGLRAQPARPLAQS
-265 RMRFGVPRADQLEF
+265 RFGMPRADQLEF
-279 FGDESY
+279 FGDDSY
-285 RAAWQAA
+285 RAAWGAA
-292 VECLRAARAQV
+292 LERLRATGARL

-308 GAFLATARL
+308 GPFLAAARL

-327 LAAIGAFLTQ
+327 LAAIGAFAARE
-337 QPDALHPVIREIVGG
+337 PDALHPVIREIVGG

-366 RLAALRVEAARAWD
+366 RLAALRVDAARAWD
-380 GLDAIVMPTSATTAT
+380 GVDAIVMPTSATTAT
-395 VDELEADPIRVNA
+395 VDALEADPIAINS

-428 AGICESGRHAGLPFG
+428 AGTCATGPHAGLPFG
-443 ITFVGRAHDDALLL
+443 ITFVGRAHDDARLL
-457 DLAEAWG
+457 DLAHAWG
-464 DALAGDDAAGEG
+464 DGAAAVA
-476 DALQASAG
+476 DVRPSA
-484 NAGAGARANANAH
+484 
-497 AHANVNSNDRPASGR
+497 
-512 DNGPVTGRNKGPGAI
+512 
-527 TPPLAAPT
+527 AAPSAREAAA

-561 RCVAATTTAPAYRLY
+561 RFVAATTTAPAYRLY
-576 ALGAAASGGIA
+576 ALSAAASGGVA

-594 QEGGAAIAVEV
+594 REGGAPIAVEV
-605 WEMPIAAYG
+605 WEMPVDAYG

-624 GIGTLALADGS
+624 GIGTLTLADGS
-635 QVQGFLCESAALN
+635 RVQGFLCESVALDD
-648 GAEDITRYG
+648 AQDITRFG
-657 GWRAFRANGAHGAP
+657 GWRAYRAQAGGALQ
-671 H
+671 

>member
-1 MNNFNRHAMPD
+1 MSTTQ
-12 VRSFAAL
+12 RSPLSGPGSIAAL
-19 RARYEAGSLTPHALV
+19 RARYEAGTLTPHALV
-34 DAIAAHVDAGDPHRA
+34 DAIAAHFDAGDPHHA
-49 WIRPLTR
+49 WIRPLTHA
-56 DEMMRYADALAGR
+56 EMTTYADALAGR
-69 DIATLPLYGVP
+69 DIASLPLYGVP

-98 PAYAYTPERSAPVV
+98 PAYAYTPDRSAPVV

-134 LSGQRSPHGACRNAH
+134 LSGQRSPYGACRNAL

-162 AVVVALG
+162 AVAVALG

-188 FHGLVGLKPTK
+188 FHGLVGLKPTR

-221 HSPEDARAVFAV
+221 HSPADARSVFAV
-233 AHGVTDG
+233 AQGVTEG

-245 AWQPLL
+245 AWQPLPDVDRVRSL
-251 GTDGSHAQHAKPLS
+251 GQSG
-265 RMRFGVPRADQLEF
+265 FGVPRADQLEF

-285 RAAWQAA
+285 RAAWEAA
-292 VECLRAARAQV
+292 LERLRATGARI

-308 GAFLATARL
+308 SPFLAAARL

-327 LAAIGAFLTQ
+327 LAALGAFAARE
-337 QPDALHPVIREIVGG
+337 PDALHPVIRTIVGG
-352 AARFSAADAFAAFD
+352 ASRFSAADAFAAFD
-366 RLAALRVEAARAWD
+366 RLATLRIEAGRAWA

-395 VDELEADPIRVNA
+395 VDALEADPIGINS

-428 AGICESGRHAGLPFG
+428 AGVCKTGAHTGLPFG
-443 ITFVGRAHDDALLL
+443 ITFVGRAHDDARLL
-457 DLAEAWG
+457 DLAQAWG
-464 DALAGDDAAGEG
+464 DGDQAVRESGDAATA
-476 DALQASAG
+476 D
-484 NAGAGARANANAH
+484 
-497 AHANVNSNDRPASGR
+497 
-512 DNGPVTGRNKGPGAI
+512 
-527 TPPLAAPT
+527 AAPT
-535 GVVRVAV
+535 ESTDVVRVAV

-547 RGEPLNWQLTQRGA
+547 RGEPLNGQLTQRRA
-561 RCVAATTTAPAYRLY
+561 RFVAATTTAATYRLY
-576 ALGAAASGGIA
+576 ALSGAASGGSVA

-594 QEGGAAIAVEV
+594 PDGGAPIAVEI
-605 WEMPIAAYG
+605 WEMPVDAYG

-624 GIGTLALADGS
+624 GIGTLTLADGS
-635 QVQGFLCESAALN
+635 RVQGFLCESAALDE
-648 GAEDITRYG
+648 ATDITRFG
-657 GWRAFRANGAHGAP
+657 GWRAYRAHAASGASQ
-671 H
+671 